1 MGVTQVQPTVTSTF
15 SSWNKPGQPF
25 RFLRRTRSSCWMGT
39 EFRVLSSCPS
49 ALMQPMC
56 LHWASAISEGNR
68 LASRVMLQEE
78 QGEVDGEIWQE
89 RCTKDGDPVALGA
102 HLQEGDAG

>member
-25 RFLRRTRSSCWMGT
+25 RFLRRTRNSCWMGT

-89 RCTKDGDPVALGA
+89 RCTKDGDPVALVSKA
-102 HLQEGDAG
+102 

>member
-1 MGVTQVQPTVTSTF
+1 
-15 SSWNKPGQPF
+15 
-25 RFLRRTRSSCWMGT
+25 
-39 EFRVLSSCPS
+39 
-49 ALMQPMC
+49 
-56 LHWASAISEGNR
+56 
-68 LASRVMLQEE
+68 MLQEE

>member
-25 RFLRRTRSSCWMGT
+25 CFLRRTRNACWMGT

-49 ALMQPMC
+49 ALMQPMY

-78 QGEVDGEIWQE
+78 QGEADGEIWRE
-89 RCTKDGDPVALGA
+89 RCTKDGGPAALGA